1 MGELK
6 YLLSVRAALEWNM
19 ELNTEDLT
27 AAQEGQ
33 HVKIQA
39 NGHTFYL
46 LSQQAY
52 DKLEEVD
59 YDVMSKEE
67 MDLLADEA
75 HSLISEGET
84 DEY

>member
-1 MGELK
+1 VRK
-6 YLLSVRAALEWNM
+6 SSRQLSARAEPEENM
-19 ELNTEDLT
+19 ELKTEDLA

-59 YDVMSKEE
+59 CDVMSKEE

-75 HSLISEGET
+75 HAIISEGET